1 MTTHAVHGRG
11 SGRCCHPSGHIAH
24 PCALRSIG
32 AVSEPRLGGLRPVRL
47 GHVFGVPVFLTPSWL
62 IVALVITVTFADIFV
77 RAVPGTSTAAAH
89 LLAFAFALLLAVCVL
104 LHELGH
110 VLTAL
115 SLRLKV
121 NRVVIF
127 LFGGASEIDPEPQ
140 RPRDEVLVS
149 AAGPLVSAVLAL
161 FAWFFLGMVT
171 DHSALDVELVLLL
184 WSNISIA
191 VFNALPGLPLDGGRV
206 LRAIV
211 TGLGANRV
219 TATHVAAVTGRV
231 IAALVAGSGV
241 LFARG
246 GWGIVTV
253 VLSAMIGAFLWF
265 GATQALVAARVA
277 ERMPRLT
284 VGAVLRPAVWVPP
297 DLPLS
302 EALRWAGEQAARAIV
317 VLDGDQRPVAVVAD
331 GLLAGVPEAQR
342 PWRPVSSVA
351 VALDPHATLTL
362 DLAGS
367 ELMDACQ
374 QHPAEYYLALDGQG
388 IPAGVVAALDVRRF
402 LENAPAVQTR

>member
-1 MTTHAVHGRG
+1 M
-11 SGRCCHPSGHIAH
+11 
-24 PCALRSIG
+24 
-32 AVSEPRLGGLRPVRL
+32 RPVRL

-62 IVALVITVTFADIFV
+62 IVALIVTVTFADIFV
-77 RAVPGTSTAAAH
+77 RAVPGTTTAAAH

-121 NRVVIF
+121 NRMVIF

-149 AAGPLVSAVLAL
+149 AAGPVVSGVLAL
-161 FAWFFLGMVT
+161 LAWFSRSLVA

-184 WSNISIA
+184 WSNVSIA

-211 TGLGANRV
+211 TGLGARRL
-219 TATHVAAVTGRV
+219 TATRVAAVSGRV

-241 LFARG
+241 LLARG

-253 VLSAMIGAFLWF
+253 AFSAMIGAFLWF
-265 GATQALVAARVA
+265 GASQALVAARVA
-277 ERMPRLT
+277 ERVPQLS

-317 VLDGDQRPVAVVAD
+317 VLDDSQRPTAVVAD
-331 GLLAGVPEAQR
+331 GLLAGVPQAQR

-351 VALDPHATLTL
+351 VALDPRATLPV
-362 DLAGS
+362 DLAGPG
-367 ELMDACQ
+367 LMDACQ
-374 QHPAEYYLALDGQG
+374 RHPAEYYLALDGHG
-388 IPAGVVAALDVRRF
+388 VPAGVVAALDVRRF
-402 LENAPAVQTR
+402 LENPPGAVVQAR

>member
-1 MTTHAVHGRG
+1 MTAHALHGRG
-11 SGRCCHPSGHIAH
+11 CRPCCHLSRHIAD
-24 PCALRSIG
+24 LRTVRSIE
-32 AVSEPRLGGLRPVRL
+32 AVSEPRLGGMRAVRL

-62 IVALVITVTFADIFV
+62 IVALIVTVTFADIFV

-89 LLAFAFALLLAVCVL
+89 LLAFAFALLLAVSVL

-127 LFGGASEIDPEPQ
+127 LFGGASEIDPEPEQ
-140 RPRDEVLVS
+140 PRDEVLVS
-149 AAGPLVSAVLAL
+149 AAGPLVSAALAV
-161 FAWFFLGMVT
+161 FAWFSRNLVA
-171 DHSALDVELVLLL
+171 DHSALDVELVLLV

-211 TGLGANRV
+211 TGLGARRL
-219 TATHVAAVTGRV
+219 TATRVAAVTGRA
-231 IAALVAGSGV
+231 IAALVAGSGI
-241 LFARG
+241 LIARG
-246 GWGIVTV
+246 GLGIVTV
-253 VLSAMIGAFLWF
+253 ALSAMIGAFLWF

-277 ERMPRLT
+277 ERLPQLS
-284 VGAVLRPAVWVPP
+284 VGAVLRPTVWVPP

-302 EALRWAGEQAARAIV
+302 EALRWAAEHAARAIV

-331 GLLAGVPEAQR
+331 GVLAGVPEAQR

-351 VALDPHATLTL
+351 VALDPQATLSL
-362 DLAGS
+362 HLAGS
-367 ELMDACQ
+367 GLMDACH
-374 QHPAEYYLALDGQG
+374 QHPAEHYLVVDDRGM
-388 IPAGVVAALDVRRF
+388 PVGVVAALDVRRF
-402 LENAPAVQTR
+402 LEHPPVVPA

>member
-1 MTTHAVHGRG
+1 VLP
-11 SGRCCHPSGHIAH
+11 PSRHIADLH
-24 PCALRSIG
+24 TLRSIG
-32 AVSEPRLGGLRPVRL
+32 AVSEPRLGGMRPLRL

-62 IVALVITVTFADIFV
+62 IVALVVTVTFADVFV
-77 RAVPGTSTAAAH
+77 RAVPGMNTAAAH

-140 RPRDEVLVS
+140 RPRDEMLVS
-149 AAGPLVSAVLAL
+149 AAGPLVSAVLAV
-161 FAWFFLGMVT
+161 FAWFSRSLVA
-171 DHSALDVELVLLL
+171 DHSALDVELVLLV
-184 WSNISIA
+184 WSNVSIA

-206 LRAIV
+206 LRAV
-211 TGLGANRV
+211 VSGLGVRRL
-219 TATHVAAVTGRV
+219 TATRIAALTGRV

-246 GWGIVTV
+246 GWGIITV
-253 VLSAMIGAFLWF
+253 ALSAMIGAFLWF
-265 GATQALVAARVA
+265 GASQALMAARVA
-277 ERMPRLT
+277 ERVPQLS
-284 VGAVLRPAVWVPP
+284 VDSVLRPAVWVPP

-302 EALRWAGEQAARAIV
+302 EALRWAGEQGARAIV

-351 VALDPHATLTL
+351 VALDPHATLPL
-362 DLAGS
+362 HLAGS
-367 ELMDACQ
+367 GLMDACQ
-374 QHPAEYYLALDGQG
+374 QHPAEYYLALDGHG
-388 IPAGVVAALDVRRF
+388 VPAGVVTSLDVRRF
-402 LENAPAVQTR
+402 LENPPGAVVQA

>member
-1 MTTHAVHGRG
+1 M
-11 SGRCCHPSGHIAH
+11 
-24 PCALRSIG
+24 
-32 AVSEPRLGGLRPVRL
+32 SEPRLGGLRPVRL

-62 IVALVITVTFADIFV
+62 IVALIVTVSFADIFV
-77 RAVPGTSTAAAH
+77 RAVPGTTTTAAH
-89 LLAFAFALLLAVCVL
+89 MLAFAFALLLAVCVL

-149 AAGPLVSAVLAL
+149 AAGPIVSGLLAL
-161 FAWFFLGMVT
+161 FAWFFQTMVA
-171 DHSALDVELVLLL
+171 DHTALNVELVLLL
-184 WSNISIA
+184 WSNVSIA

-211 TGLGANRV
+211 AGLGARRL
-219 TATHVAAVTGRV
+219 TATRVAAISGRV
-231 IAALVAGSGV
+231 IAALVAGSGI
-241 LFARG
+241 LFAQG
-246 GWGIVTV
+246 GWGIITV
-253 VLSAMIGAFLWF
+253 AFSAMIGAFLWF

-277 ERMPRLT
+277 ERVPQLS

-302 EALRWAGEQAARAIV
+302 EALRWADEHAARAIV
-317 VLDGDQRPVAVVAD
+317 LLDGQQRAVAVVAD
-331 GLLAGVPEAQR
+331 GLLAGVAQAQR

-351 VALDPHATLTL
+351 VPLDPQARLPLH
-362 DLAGS
+362 LAGTA
-367 ELMDACQ
+367 LMDACQ
-374 QHPAEYYLALDGQG
+374 QHPAEYYLVLEEHGA
-388 IPAGVVAALDVRRF
+388 PVGVVTSLDVRRF
-402 LENAPAVQTR
+402 LENPPGAVVSTR